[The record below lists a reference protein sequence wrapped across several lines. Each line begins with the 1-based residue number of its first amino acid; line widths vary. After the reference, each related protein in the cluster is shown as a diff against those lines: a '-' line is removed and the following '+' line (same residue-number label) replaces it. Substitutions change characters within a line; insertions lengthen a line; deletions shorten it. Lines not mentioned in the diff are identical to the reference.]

1 MQLRPLGEREVCRW
15 FLLCRFRFLIKACP
29 ELASPWS
36 LWLPRES
43 AQGWESVSLSNGW
56 HQVNVGL
63 GLLEFRETT
72 SPAQAADTALLI
84 AALFEPGVHR
94 EPRVCPNRSSV
105 VLAAHAAGAVDIAG
119 EHA

>member
-15 FLLCRFRFLIKACP
+15 FLLLPVQVSDQGKP

-63 GLLEFRETT
+63 DLLEFRETA

-94 EPRVCPNRSSV
+94 VPRIGPNRSSV
-105 VLAAHAAGAVDIAG
+105 DLTAHAAGAVDIG
-119 EHA
+119 